1 MIVVPSRTFA
11 PARRHEPRWRLT
23 AAVAV
28 ALGVHAALGF
38 AIRLQAP
45 ATASPPRVIE
55 LDLITAEAL
64 FGRPSATPATAP
76 SRSDT
81 ASPKAAGR
89 PGESLVFEQAT
100 AEKPPKGASVAMS
113 PSMWRSKEPSSPVAA
128 DRPRPLAGKD
138 IADLAAAVAGAAVR
152 SPAAGSAARVTRL
165 GDGTPQRADFAYYL
179 DSWRR
184 KIERIGELNYP
195 REARA
200 RGITG
205 SLRLLVSIAPDGA
218 LRGAKVL
225 ESSGQR
231 LLDDAAL
238 RIVHLA
244 APYAP
249 FSKAMRDST
258 DLLEIERSW
267 QFRNRRLAP

>member
-1 MIVVPSRTFA
+1 MIVA
-11 PARRHEPRWRLT
+11 PARTFVPAARRGGPRWPLA

-28 ALGVHAALGF
+28 ALGVHAALAF

-45 ATASPPRVIE
+45 ATATPRVIE
-55 LDLITAEAL
+55 LNLTTAEAL
-64 FGRPSATPATAP
+64 FGRPAAPLDTAP
-76 SRSDT
+76 STPDAAPPKVVPPTGEVPVVERAVAGQPQRQAT
-81 ASPKAAGR
+81 KAASP
-89 PGESLVFEQAT
+89 
-100 AEKPPKGASVAMS
+100 SVQQSKES
-113 PSMWRSKEPSSPVAA
+113 PSSIVANP
-128 DRPRPLAGKD
+128 PRPLAGKSV
-138 IADLAAAVAGAAVR
+138 ADLVAAVAGAA
-152 SPAAGSAARVTRL
+152 SHGSANSSSARVTRL
-165 GDGTPQRADFAYYL
+165 GDGAPGRADFAYYL

-200 RGITG
+200 KGITG

-225 ESSGQR
+225 ETSGQR

-249 FSKAMRDST
+249 FSPAMRDST
-258 DLLEIERSW
+258 DLLEIERVW
-267 QFRNRRLAP
+267 QFRNSRLAP

>member
-1 MIVVPSRTFA
+1 MIVA
-11 PARRHEPRWRLT
+11 PARTFVPAARRDGPRWLLA

-28 ALGVHAALGF
+28 ALGVHAALAF

-45 ATASPPRVIE
+45 ATATPRVIE
-55 LDLITAEAL
+55 LNLTTAEAL
-64 FGRPSATPATAP
+64 FGRPAATVETVPSTADAASSRIVPRTGKAPVVEQTVAGKPQATLA
-76 SRSDT
+76 
-81 ASPKAAGR
+81 ASP
-89 PGESLVFEQAT
+89 
-100 AEKPPKGASVAMS
+100 SVRRSEVS
-113 PSMWRSKEPSSPVAA
+113 PSPIAA
-128 DRPRPLAGKD
+128 DPPRPLAGKSV
-138 IADLAAAVAGAAVR
+138 ADLVAAVAGAA
-152 SPAAGSAARVTRL
+152 SHESANRPSARITRL
-165 GDGTPQRADFAYYL
+165 GDGAPGRADFAYYL

-200 RGITG
+200 KGITG

-225 ESSGQR
+225 ETSGQR

-249 FSKAMRDST
+249 FSPAMRAST
-258 DLLEIERSW
+258 DLLEIERVW
-267 QFRNRRLAP
+267 QFRNSRLAP